1 MKSRQEMK
9 ALAKDAMRQQ
19 RGTSIVTIL
28 LLLLVVTAIVLVG
41 FMFTLVNVGLGMLI
55 IYGGLFFIGLPLEV
69 NAEGIF
75 IKIWNREKTSANELF
90 SNLNVNL
97 LRKVGGMLWMILWVS
112 LWSLLL
118 WIPGIVKAYAYSF
131 TPLILAD
138 CPNVTARDAL
148 KLSMRMTNGHKMKL
162 FVLSLSFIGWFI
174 LSAFTFYILAVV
186 FVFPYYYAAY
196 AGYYVELRDKAL
208 ADGTITREELYG
220 KLQ

>member
-1 MKSRQEMK
+1 MKSRQEIK
-9 ALAKDAMRQQ
+9 ALAKDAMKQQ

-28 LLLLVVTAIVLVG
+28 LVIVIYCAGLIFGIIPVIGGLIVLG
-41 FMFTLVNVGLGMLI
+41 T
-55 IYGGLFFIGLPLEV
+55 LFFIDFPLFV

-90 SNLNVNL
+90 SNFSVNY
-97 LRKVGGMLWMILWVS
+97 LRKIGGMAWMMLWIYLWMF
-112 LWSLLL
+112 LLI
-118 WIPGIVKAYAYSF
+118 IPGIVKMYAYSM
-131 TPLILAD
+131 TALILAD

-174 LSAFTFYILAVV
+174 LSAFTLYILAIV
-186 FVFPYYYAAY
+186 FVIPYYYTAF